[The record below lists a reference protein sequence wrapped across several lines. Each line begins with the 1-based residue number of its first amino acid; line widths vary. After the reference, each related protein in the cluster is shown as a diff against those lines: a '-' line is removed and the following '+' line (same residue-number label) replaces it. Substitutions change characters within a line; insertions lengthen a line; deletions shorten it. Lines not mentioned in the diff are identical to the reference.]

1 MQNSPAKSDASATNA
16 PKLDDLDTV
25 WLEEPSD
32 EAPSVGAIDQ
42 TLLPAELAIESL
54 TCKED
59 VWRAIKRLE
68 VRGAPAIGVC
78 AAFGAYVDAWRLA
91 HGSDARATNEI
102 APFLRAFEDDCDYL
116 AGCRP
121 TAVNL
126 SWALRRMRTAAI
138 AAAEKPDASVA
149 DVVRALRHE
158 ATAIRDEDV
167 RACRAI
173 GEHGARLLR
182 KLRDA
187 RDGGATAAGGDCPS
201 EQGIIEGSTGVL
213 GILTHCNAGRLATV
227 RYGTATAPLY
237 IGREQGI
244 RFKVFCDETRPLL
257 QGARLTAYEL
267 QAAGFDTTVLCDNM
281 SASLMASGA
290 VDAVLV
296 GCDRVAANGD
306 VANKIGTSMVALAAA
321 RYGVPF
327 YVCAPTS
334 TIDLATPTGDDIVI
348 ERRDSNEV
356 TDLWYARR
364 MAPEG
369 VGVYNPAF
377 DVTPHDLITAIITEH
392 GVWRPGVGN

>member
-1 MQNSPAKSDASATNA
+1 MTNDLVNARNLSLDA
-16 PKLDDLDTV
+16 LDTV
-25 WLEEPSD
+25 WLEEPSG
-32 EAPSVGAIDQ
+32 EAPSVMAIDQ
-42 TLLPAELAIESL
+42 TLLPGELVVESL
-54 TCKED
+54 ACKED

-78 AAFGAYVDAWRLA
+78 AALGAYVDAWRLA
-91 HGSDARATNEI
+91 EYGAFGAIWPDDTGNVDA
-102 APFLRAFEDDCDYL
+102 FLARFSADCDYM

-126 SWALRRMRTAAI
+126 SWAIDRMQKAAE
-138 AAAEKPDASVA
+138 AAAEKPGASVS
-149 DVVRALRHE
+149 DVVGALRHE
-158 ATAIRDEDV
+158 ALAIRDEDV

-173 GEHGARLLR
+173 GEHGAELLANLQADHS
-182 KLRDA
+182 K
-187 RDGGATAAGGDCPS
+187 PS
-201 EQGIIEGSTGVL
+201 SSQAETDGVL

-237 IGREQGI
+237 VGREQGM
-244 RFKVFCDETRPLL
+244 RFRVFCDETRPLL

-267 QAAGFDTTVLCDNM
+267 RAAGFDTTVLCDNM

-327 YVCAPTS
+327 FVCAPTS
-334 TIDLATPTGDDIVI
+334 TIDLATPTGADIAI
-348 ERRDSNEV
+348 EQRGGGEV

-369 VGVYNPAF
+369 IGVYNPAF
-377 DVTPHDLITAIITEH
+377 DVTPHDLVTGIITEK
-392 GVWRPGVGN
+392 GVLRPPFGEALREVKAG